1 VTTVTTVTTV
11 TNTTAVEPG
20 GRRDRPPED
29 LTKLGVLAA
38 VVRRSGPHL
47 IEATLIP
54 IALFYICLVTA
65 GLSAAY
71 AGALCWSYAALARR
85 ALQHHP
91 IPPILV
97 IGVIGITTR
106 TLVAVISHSSF
117 VYFFQPILGS
127 VAMGCVFLI
136 SIAVGRPLIGK
147 LAGEFWPMTPEV
159 AARPG
164 VLLLFRRLT
173 FLWAGINLTTAAVTM
188 CLLVS
193 MPLGLFLAAK
203 QVSGLAIT
211 LGAVFITISLSLNT
225 ARREGLVAPRRP
237 TSPRSALSPAA

>member
-38 VVRRSGPHL
+38 VVRRS
-47 IEATLIP
+47 
-54 IALFYICLVTA
+54 
-65 GLSAAY
+65 
-71 AGALCWSYAALARR
+71 ARR